1 MDHKPDIQAVSML
14 CLLNEKTH
22 RFFFGQFCHLAHTST
37 TENGTF
43 EKISPKVDESGNAGM
58 NYYGEIVSQLFENAG
73 QIVSMGRR
81 IPHKNA
87 KSFF

>member
-1 MDHKPDIQAVSML
+1 MKKLIG
-14 CLLNEKTH
+14 
-22 RFFFGQFCHLAHTST
+22 FFFGQFCHLAHTST

-58 NYYGEIVSQLFENAG
+58 KYYGEIVSQLFENAG